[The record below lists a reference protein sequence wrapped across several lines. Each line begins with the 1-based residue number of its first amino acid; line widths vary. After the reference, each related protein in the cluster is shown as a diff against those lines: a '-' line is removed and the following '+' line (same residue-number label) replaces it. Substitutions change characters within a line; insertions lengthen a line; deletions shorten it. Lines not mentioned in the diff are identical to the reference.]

1 MKRKFL
7 SILLVL
13 SVAFSL
19 VLAVE
24 ADAAKKKD
32 DEKKRMGIFISNFT
46 ELGMYEFDLEEDG
59 SDEILHLGSPYSM
72 GELIRFGVGHNI
84 INNKKLIQKCKREDC
99 DFGSSTIAKESVAAS
114 VKKYFDLPVKHQ
126 KVLGDAPE
134 IDYDGKLY
142 HFDKKN
148 FANDTIYYADVQEV
162 SKSKNFVTMEGEL
175 YELDNPKHRPATFVA
190 KAKPYKWN
198 NKDTWA
204 ILSLSVE
211 WTE

>member
-1 MKRKFL
+1 MNRK
-7 SILLVL
+7 ILAVL
-13 SVAFSL
+13 L
-19 VLAVE
+19 VLAVVFSLGT
-24 ADAAKKKD
+24 AKKKD

-46 ELGMYEFDLEEDG
+46 ELGMYEFDLEEEG
-59 SDEILHLGSPYSM
+59 SDEILHLGDPYSM

-84 INNKKLIQKCKREDC
+84 INNKKLIQKCKRKDC
-99 DFGSSTIAKESVAAS
+99 EFGSSTISKESVAAS
-114 VKKYFDLPVKHQ
+114 VRKYFDLPLKHQ
-126 KVLGDAPE
+126 KVIGDAPE

-142 HFDKKN
+142 HFDKSN
-148 FANDTIYYADVQEV
+148 WNSGTIYYADVQEV
-162 SKSKNFVTMEGEL
+162 SKSKNFITMEGEL